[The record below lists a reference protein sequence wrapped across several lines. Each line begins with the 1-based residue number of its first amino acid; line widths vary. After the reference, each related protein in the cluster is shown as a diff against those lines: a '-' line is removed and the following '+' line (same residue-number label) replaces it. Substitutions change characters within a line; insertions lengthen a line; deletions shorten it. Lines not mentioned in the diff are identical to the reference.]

1 MDLAVHE
8 LEEEQEVVVLPPVGQ
23 AQDMGV
29 VVHSEVV
36 NSLYSGEVVPGLP
49 FLVAPEHRHPGT
61 DQIIIVW
68 WAWCGVLWTLA
79 GVPRTVAALTWIKGW
94 ACRTGII

>member
-23 AQDMGV
+23 AQDLGV

-61 DQIIIVW
+61 DQIIIDW
-68 WAWCGVLWTLA
+68 WAWCSVWGIMDL
-79 GVPRTVAALTWIKGW
+79 GW
-94 ACRTGII
+94 SITHGSRFNLDKRLGM